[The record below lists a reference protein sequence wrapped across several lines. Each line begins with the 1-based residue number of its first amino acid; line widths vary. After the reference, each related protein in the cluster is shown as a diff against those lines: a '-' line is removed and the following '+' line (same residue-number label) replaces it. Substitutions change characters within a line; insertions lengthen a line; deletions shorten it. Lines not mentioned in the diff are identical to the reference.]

1 MEMPFWVEN
10 FEISGSN
17 AFAFRLDIF
26 YIYLVVKLPS
36 STTPL
41 PRSRSRS
48 NCRACKSVIRYR
60 RDTPNSL

>member
-26 YIYLVVKLPS
+26 LHLLGRKIALFYDS
-36 STTPL
+36 SPEKQ
-41 PRSRSRS
+41 
-48 NCRACKSVIRYR
+48 KS
-60 RDTPNSL
+60 

>member
-26 YIYLVVKLPS
+26 LYVLSPKVALLYDS
-36 STTPL
+36 SPEKQ
-41 PRSRSRS
+41 
-48 NCRACKSVIRYR
+48 KS
-60 RDTPNSL
+60 

>member
-26 YIYLVVKLPS
+26 LHLLGRKIALLYDCSPEKQ
-36 STTPL
+36 
-41 PRSRSRS
+41 
-48 NCRACKSVIRYR
+48 KS
-60 RDTPNSL
+60 

>member
-26 YIYLVVKLPS
+26 LHLLGRKIAS

-48 NCRACKSVIRYR
+48 NCRACKSAIRYR

>member
-26 YIYLVVKLPS
+26 LHLLGRKNALLYDS
-36 STTPL
+36 SPEKQ
-41 PRSRSRS
+41 
-48 NCRACKSVIRYR
+48 KS
-60 RDTPNSL
+60 

>member
-26 YIYLVVKLPS
+26 LHLLGRKIALLYYS
-36 STTPL
+36 SPEKQ
-41 PRSRSRS
+41 
-48 NCRACKSVIRYR
+48 KS
-60 RDTPNSL
+60 

>member
-26 YIYLVVKLPS
+26 LHLLGRKIAS

-48 NCRACKSVIRYR
+48 NYTAYKSE
-60 RDTPNSL
+60 T

>member
-26 YIYLVVKLPS
+26 LHLHGRKIALLYDS
-36 STTPL
+36 SPEKQ
-41 PRSRSRS
+41 
-48 NCRACKSVIRYR
+48 KS
-60 RDTPNSL
+60 

>member
-26 YIYLVVKLPS
+26 CIYLVVKLPS

-48 NCRACKSVIRYR
+48 NYRAYKSEI
-60 RDTPNSL
+60 

>member
-26 YIYLVVKLPS
+26 LHL
-36 STTPL
+36 L
-41 PRSRSRS
+41 GRSRKIALLYDSS
-48 NCRACKSVIRYR
+48 PEKQKS
-60 RDTPNSL
+60 

>member
-26 YIYLVVKLPS
+26 LHLLGQNCPPLRLLSREAEVVVTAEL
-36 STTPL
+36 
-41 PRSRSRS
+41 
-48 NCRACKSVIRYR
+48 A
-60 RDTPNSL
+60 NS